1 MMPSFFL
8 TPTAISTLAVFIF
21 AGMLTAYLGYLT
33 IRVRRS
39 DGDYHPSAYLAGAF
53 GSVGV
58 YAFLLFCEQVFYPNL
73 GFYALPP
80 QSVVMVL
87 GIICMV
93 SFAAHFPQNY
103 LKNKLIIRLV
113 KIYIFGLLC
122 WETGYAIYRYF
133 LLFNGEVDYR
143 PSEAD
148 FFFAAAFIGF
158 LLVFIIQLQHADQQA
173 VSFWRKI
180 LRPHG
185 PAARAARDF
194 LLLSLSPL
202 VLMVVVIL
210 SNEFVLLTSVA
221 QPLLSVGLL
230 LAMLAFVLIYLNH
243 HPEST
248 SFSIKLVAI
257 TLAFFLGVLG
267 AVGHAITPGFVDQYR
282 NPHLVTDQQTLRFTP
297 DSGGGFEII
306 QIPYSYQ
313 EEHGQRLV
321 IPYAESAISQGL
333 NFSFPFYGQRFQE
346 FYIDKNGF
354 VTFDHGL
361 NLYHSLL
368 HYGSVPSIYLNGID
382 VVAYEK
388 IEPPAGVYVHATSKA
403 LTITWLSLPIDDSNL
418 DTITLQ
424 LRLFPNGVFEMTFVD
439 QPISPRFDIYERWYT
454 TRMVGALPSAETANP
469 EYIHVRDDL
478 PLSSGPGGVLEDY
491 HLDFRAALHRFLLPL
506 FGLTLFS
513 IVLVVI
519 GLPLAI
525 RRSLV
530 RPLQNLLMGMQA
542 VDAGDLTV
550 TVPVQSQDEFGY
562 LTESFNKMVTELN
575 ELVTDLENR
584 VVARTEELAAAKEI
598 AEVANRAKS
607 VFLATMSHELRT
619 PLNSIL
625 GYAQII
631 QRDQN
636 ISLRQEQGLK
646 TIEASGKHLLTLIN
660 DVLDLAKVESGTV
673 ELYPTNFH
681 FPVFLNGIGDIVRV
695 RAQRK
700 GIDFSVDLSNDLPE
714 YVHADE
720 RRLRQVLLNLLG
732 NAVKFTDA
740 GKVILSVRVKEQD
753 SGVRSKE
760 LGGNDEFLQRA
771 EGVAEGGGSGRRS
784 IQSDQAISQ
793 RGDVRPGIT
802 NEESGSFSTVKHS
815 RGVGTRQHQGIYPI
829 SPSGTGIIDGIGNAG
844 DHIERIG
851 NSDRSAI
858 PEVEQSDG
866 RSGQDAQRPDLESFE
881 EELGIKNQGVGIRGQ
896 ESAERAQS
904 LIPDSQF
911 LVPIYFDV
919 EDTGIGISPKELV
932 TIFDPFIQ
940 AGDQERQVEGT
951 GLGLAISHNLVS
963 LLGGELQVESQPDQ
977 GSRFWFEL
985 ELPLGKQGVNRD
997 TPSGLKIQHVLGT
1010 QPKILVVDDR
1020 WENRAVFRDLL
1031 IPLGF
1036 EIHEAQNG
1044 KAGFEALSDLMPDA
1058 VIVDLVMPVMDGFE
1072 FIRQFHERDQ
1082 YSEIPIIATSASVFD
1097 ADQRKSID
1105 AGADTFLP
1113 KPIVADELLTQLEH
1127 LLQLKWKYQDV
1138 DSVVGLS
1145 TEPIEFKLP
1154 PKAKL
1159 SKLLVLAQNGD
1170 VAALRAELQVFQYE
1184 DESLRPFVEQIREF
1198 AQGFRIDRIAEL
1210 LKEYLSRS

>member
-93 SFAAHFPQNY
+93 NFAAHFPQNY

-122 WETGYAIYRYF
+122 WETGYAINRYF

-148 FFFAAAFIGF
+148 FFFATAFIGF

-180 LRPHG
+180 LRPYG
-185 PAARAARDF
+185 AAARAARDF

-562 LTESFNKMVTELN
+562 LTDSFNKMVAELH

-584 VVARTEELAAAKEI
+584 VAARTLELSTAKVA

-607 VFLATMSHELRT
+607 IFLATMSHELRT

-631 QRDQN
+631 QRDPQT
-636 ISLRQEQGLK
+636 SAQQGQGLQ
-646 TIEASGKHLLTLIN
+646 TIEASGRHLLSLIN
-660 DVLDLAKVESGTV
+660 DVLDLSKVESGTID
-673 ELYPTNFH
+673 LYFSDFH
-681 FPVFLNGIGDIVRV
+681 FLAFLRGIGDIIQVRTE
-695 RAQRK
+695 RK
-700 GIDFSVDLSNDLPE
+700 GIGFELDLSDNLPNT
-714 YVHADE
+714 VHADE
-720 RRLRQVLLNLLG
+720 RRLSQVLLNLVG
-732 NAVKFTDA
+732 NAVKFTDT
-740 GKVILSVRVKEQD
+740 GEVKLR
-753 SGVRSKE
+753 VRSQE
-760 LGGNDEFLQRA
+760 L
-771 EGVAEGGGSGRRS
+771 
-784 IQSDQAISQ
+784 
-793 RGDVRPGIT
+793 T
-802 NEESGSFSTVKHS
+802 
-815 RGVGTRQHQGIYPI
+815 
-829 SPSGTGIIDGIGNAG
+829 
-844 DHIERIG
+844 ERTH
-851 NSDRSAI
+851 
-858 PEVEQSDG
+858 
-866 RSGQDAQRPDLESFE
+866 
-881 EELGIKNQGVGIRGQ
+881 
-896 ESAERAQS
+896 S
-904 LIPDSQF
+904 LIPIVF
-911 LVPIYFDV
+911 EV
-919 EDTGIGISPKELV
+919 EDTGIGISPKELE
-932 TIFDPFIQ
+932 TIFDPFVQ
-940 AGDQERQVEGT
+940 AGDQDRQVDGT

-963 LLGGELQVESQPDQ
+963 LMGGELQVESQLDQ

-985 ELPLGKQGVNRD
+985 DLPLGKLVANRD
-997 TPSGLKIQHVLGT
+997 TPSVHKIQHVIGT

-1020 WENRAVFRDLL
+1020 LENRAVFRDLL
-1031 IPLGF
+1031 VPMGF
-1036 EIHEAQNG
+1036 EIQEAENG
-1044 KAGFEALSDLMPDA
+1044 QVGMDVLSDLNTDA
-1058 VIVDLVMPVMDGFE
+1058 IIVDLFMPVMDGFE
-1072 FIRQFHERDQ
+1072 FIRQTRADSM
-1082 YSEIPIIATSASVFD
+1082 YAEIPIIATSASIHES
-1097 ADQRKSID
+1097 DQEQSLA
-1105 AGADTFLP
+1105 AGSDVFLP
-1113 KPIVADELLTQLEH
+1113 KPVDADQLLAQLEY
-1127 LLQLKWKYQDV
+1127 LLELKWRYQDADHAPAPV
-1138 DSVVGLS
+1138 A
-1145 TEPIEFKLP
+1145 FKLP
-1154 PKAKL
+1154 
-1159 SKLLVLAQNGD
+1159 SKEHLENLLNLAQVGD
-1170 VAALRAELQVFQYE
+1170 VGAIRTELRAIQNE
-1184 DESLRPFVEQIREF
+1184 DDKHRPFVEQMSELS
-1198 AQGFRIDRIAEL
+1198 QGFKINRIVEV
-1210 LKEYLSRS
+1210 LKEYL